1 MRGSPGGNRRETAEV
16 HCRPMEITA
25 FAAGGWWVGYGV
37 TAAGLAVLAGL
48 VIAVVTTVNGI
59 ERRAASIVFHLDAAA
74 VATRPLLDLVETNE
88 ALAALAQP

>member
-1 MRGSPGGNRRETAEV
+1 MEV
-16 HCRPMEITA
+16 LA
-25 FAAGGWWVGYGV
+25 FAAGGWWVGFAV
-37 TAAGLAVLAGL
+37 TSAGLAVLAAL
-48 VIAVVTTVNGI
+48 VVAVITTVNGI